1 MTISES
7 LREQVNMA
15 IDSGITFAALERGTG
30 ILRQSLMK
38 FARGQQ
44 SLRLDRADLL
54 ATFFELELQPV
65 KSKKRKA

>member
-1 MTISES
+1 MTISEA

-15 IDSGITFAALERGTG
+15 IDSGITFAALERHTG

-54 ATFFELELQPV
+54 ATFFELELKPV
-65 KSKKRKA
+65 KPRKRKA